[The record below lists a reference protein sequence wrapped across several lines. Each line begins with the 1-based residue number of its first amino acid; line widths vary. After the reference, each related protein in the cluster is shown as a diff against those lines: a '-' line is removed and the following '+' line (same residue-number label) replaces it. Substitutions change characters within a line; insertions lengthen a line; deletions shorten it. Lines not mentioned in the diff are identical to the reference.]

1 MLNFESKTLLP
12 CFGQV
17 LPSRSCEINQRLFIP
32 NSATADPSND
42 RQKFVSP
49 STYTGT
55 RHRPESNQSF
65 SPPLS
70 NTQRNRGTRKQ
81 LGGNPRAR
89 RPEFI
94 IKKRRAGAG
103 RPPLSSSL
111 RKLVHQ
117 YSSGDAPLRIA
128 TMSGS
133 LLYISQHPAIHP
145 ATPPSTVIRSL
156 SRLFKGCRASLRK

>member
-12 CFGQV
+12 CFGPI

-49 STYTGT
+49 SMYTGT

-94 IKKRRAGAG
+94 IKKRRAGAERPFHLPFG
-103 RPPLSSSL
+103 SWCINIQAAMRLFVSRQCQVVYFIFHNTLPSIQPPL
-111 RKLVHQ
+111 
-117 YSSGDAPLRIA
+117 
-128 TMSGS
+128 
-133 LLYISQHPAIHP
+133 PA
-145 ATPPSTVIRSL
+145 
-156 SRLFKGCRASLRK
+156 RL